1 MNWRIL
7 LKSMRMA
14 LRSKKR
20 VFAFMIIYAVL
31 FIVVGKQ
38 VERAASAPGA
48 EVMWLGMACLVATVY
63 AILIS
68 QFRRRDIAILKCI
81 SWQNNDILL
90 LLIGEVVI
98 VSLGAFLLVFQLSVE
113 VLGLISYFSG
123 FDLSL
128 LITVRNAITVQAGPM
143 GMTLF
148 YIVILQIPGL
158 VLAQLRAMRIPP
170 MKALREE

>member
-7 LKSMRMA
+7 LKSMRVA
-14 LRSKKR
+14 LRAKKR
-20 VFAFMIIYAVL
+20 VFAFMIIYAIL
-31 FIVVGKQ
+31 FVVVGKQ
-38 VERAASAPGA
+38 VERSAVTPGS
-48 EVMWLGMACLVATVY
+48 EVMWLGMAGLVATVY

-90 LLIGEVVI
+90 LLVGEVVI
-98 VSLGAFLLVFQLSVE
+98 VSLSAFLMVFQLSVE

-128 LITVRNAITVQAGPM
+128 LTSVRDAITVDARSM
-143 GMTLF
+143 AYTLF
-148 YIVILQIPGL
+148 YIVVLQIPGL
-158 VLAQLRAMRIPP
+158 ALAQYRAMRIPP